1 MKRKLLFLERFMYG
15 DGSAPFH
22 GVFSLKIRG
31 SFTADNLQH
40 ALARLQARHP
50 MLNMVIAEDR
60 KGVPWFV
67 LNEHNTPIPLRIQ
80 ERMGDEDWMQETKKE
95 WATRF
100 EVGAQPLLR
109 VVWLRGVEV
118 SDLLLV
124 VHHCAFDGGAVLCM
138 VHDILGLLDNPEKE
152 METGIG
158 LPFTTLRDLVPGEIY
173 ASRKNRLKRTVLGG
187 VAQLAAVAV
196 PVLKRLQ
203 KRSVITSREDYFITW
218 TIDKET
224 TSALTRR
231 CANRRVTPHAALTTA
246 FLYAF
251 LQLKGTSARNRILC
265 PVDIRRYVK
274 EIKKDTLFAFGMGVN
289 LSVDKKATR
298 GFWEAAQQV
307 QAELSRQT
315 GKLNGYDFLMNFECF
330 HPLLAR
336 RSKGKTKEMV
346 NYDMVFSNLGKLDIP
361 KSYSSFEVEAIYPP
375 TVMGPTGNYN
385 TVLTST
391 FRGQMDFSFTGS
403 THHFQYEE
411 AVAVKEMAMEFLL
424 REQ

>member
-31 SFTADNLQH
+31 VFTAEQLQH
-40 ALARLQARHP
+40 ALARLQAAHP
-50 MLNMVIAEDR
+50 MLNMVIEEDR

-67 LNEHNTPIPLRIQ
+67 RNVHNTPVPLRVQ
-80 ERMGDEDWMQETKKE
+80 ARLSDDDWREETKWE
-95 WATRF
+95 WAMPF
-100 EVGAQPLLR
+100 DVKKEPLLR
-109 VVWLRGVEV
+109 VVWLQGAEV
-118 SDLLLV
+118 QDLLLV

-138 VHDILGLLDNPEKE
+138 VHDLLGLLDNPEKE
-152 METGIG
+152 MPEAAV
-158 LPFTTLRDLVPGEIY
+158 LPFTGVRDLVPHDIY
-173 ASRKNRLKRTVLGG
+173 FSRKNRMKRVLLGG

-196 PVLKRLQ
+196 PAVKWMQ
-203 KRSVITSREDYFITW
+203 KQPQITGREDYFITW
-218 TIDKET
+218 TLDKET

-231 CANRRVTPHAALTTA
+231 CATWKVTPHAALTTA
-246 FLYAF
+246 FLHAF
-251 LQLKGTSARNRILC
+251 RQVKGPGARNRILC

-289 LSVDKKATR
+289 LAADKKVT
-298 GFWEAAQQV
+298 GFREAAQQV
-307 QAELSRQT
+307 QAELTRQT

-346 NYDMVFSNLGKLDIP
+346 NYDMVFSNLGRLDIP
-361 KSYSSFEVEAIYPP
+361 KSYSSFEVEAVYPP

-411 AVAVKEMAMEFLL
+411 AVAVKEIAMELL
-424 REQ
+424 LCEW

>member
-31 SFTADNLQH
+31 VFTAEQLQQ
-40 ALARLQARHP
+40 ALAKLQAGHCL
-50 MLNMVIAEDR
+50 LNMVIEEDS

-67 LNEHNTPIPLRIQ
+67 LNKRPAPIPVRIE
-80 ERMGDEDWMQETKKE
+80 ERQGDEHWMQETQRE
-95 WATRF
+95 WATLF
-100 EVGAQPLLR
+100 QVNTHPLLR
-109 VVWLRGVEV
+109 LVWLRGAEV

-138 VHDILGLLDNPEKE
+138 VHELLSLLDEPQKKVAAA
-152 METGIG
+152 TA
-158 LPFTTLRDLVPGEIY
+158 LPFTHVQDLVPHNIY
-173 ASRKNRLKRTVLGG
+173 YSRGNRAKRLLLGG

-196 PVLKRLQ
+196 PVIKRLQ
-203 KRSVITSREDYFITW
+203 RQPEVTGRKDYFITW
-218 TIDKET
+218 TIDKDA

-231 CANRRVTPHAALTTA
+231 CVTQKITPHAALTTA

-251 LQLKGTSARNRILC
+251 RQVKGAAARSRILC

-289 LSVDKKATR
+289 LSVSKKADAC
-298 GFWEAAQQV
+298 FWQAAQQV
-307 QAELSRQT
+307 QAALTRQT
-315 GKLNGYDFLMNFECF
+315 DKLNGYDFLMNFECF
-330 HPLLAR
+330 HPMLAR
-336 RSKGKTKEMV
+336 RAKGKTKEMV
-346 NYDMVFSNLGKLDIP
+346 NYDMVFSNLGRLDIP
-361 KSYSSFEVEAIYPP
+361 KSFTSFEVEAVYPP

-403 THHFQYEE
+403 THHFAYEE
-411 AVAVKEMAMEFLL
+411 AVRVKEIAMELL
-424 REQ
+424 LGQP